1 MSFRNQRSYIGGV
14 QAVILDW
21 AGTAVDFG
29 SFAPTAV
36 FLRLFEQHGVTIT
49 AAHARQGMGLMKK
62 DHLRTIMQHP
72 EVRTAWQAVHGAAPT
87 AADIDRV
94 YADFEPQQ
102 IASITE
108 YAQPIPGLLDT
119 VAFIHNRGWKI
130 GTTTGYT
137 RPMMVELAA
146 AARAHGYEPDAI
158 ATPSDVPAGRPYPW
172 MCYKLATELRVF
184 PMAAMVK
191 VGDTI
196 VDIEEGLNA
205 GMWTVGLAL
214 SGNMVGLSETEFVQL
229 SHEEVAAL
237 RREILPRF
245 FAAGAHF
252 VIDTIA
258 DLPPVLDTIDARAR
272 CGEQP

>member
-1 MSFRNQRSYIGGV
+1 MSFRYQRSYIGGL

-72 EVRTAWQAVHGAAPT
+72 EVRAAWQAVHGAAPT
-87 AADIDRV
+87 EADIDRV

-119 VAFIHNRGWKI
+119 VAFIRNRGWKI

-146 AARAHGYEPDAI
+146 AARQYGYEPDAI

-172 MCYKLATELRVF
+172 MCYKLATELNVF

-191 VGDTI
+191 VGDTL

-214 SGNMVGLSETEFVQL
+214 SGNMVGLTEAEFARL
-229 SHEEVAAL
+229 SQEEVAAL
-237 RREILPRF
+237 RQEIAPRF

-252 VIDTIA
+252 VIDSIA
-258 DLPPVLDTIDARAR
+258 HLPPVLDAIDARVRNGA
-272 CGEQP
+272 QP

>member
-1 MSFRNQRSYIGGV
+1 MSFRYQRSYIGGL

-72 EVRTAWQAVHGAAPT
+72 EVRAAWQAVHGAAPT
-87 AADIDRV
+87 EADIDRV

-119 VAFIHNRGWKI
+119 VAFIRNRGWKI

-146 AARAHGYEPDAI
+146 AARQYGYEPDAI

-172 MCYKLATELRVF
+172 MCYKLATELNVF

-191 VGDTI
+191 VGDTL

-214 SGNMVGLSETEFVQL
+214 SGNMVGLTEAEFARL
-229 SHEEVAAL
+229 SQEEVAAL
-237 RREILPRF
+237 RQEIAPRF
-245 FAAGAHF
+245 FAAGAHV
-252 VIDTIA
+252 VIDSIA
-258 DLPPVLDTIDARAR
+258 HLPPVLDAIDARVRNGA
-272 CGEQP
+272 QP

>member
-1 MSFRNQRSYIGGV
+1 MTFRYHRSYIGGV

-62 DHLRTIMQHP
+62 DHLRTIMWQP
-72 EVRTAWQAVHGAAPT
+72 EVRAAWQAVYGAAPT
-87 AADIDRV
+87 EADIDRV

-137 RPMMVELAA
+137 QPMMVELAA
-146 AARAHGYEPDAI
+146 AARKHGYEPDAI

-184 PMAAMVK
+184 PMAALVK
-191 VGDTI
+191 VGDTL

-214 SGNMVGLSETEFVQL
+214 SGNMVGLSEAEFARL
-229 SHEEVAAL
+229 GAEDVAAL
-237 RREILPRF
+237 RTKIAPHF
-245 FAAGAHF
+245 WAAGAHY

-258 DLPPVLDTIDARAR
+258 DLPPVLEEIDRR
-272 CGEQP
+272 IRQGERP

>member
-1 MSFRNQRSYIGGV
+1 MSFRYRRSYIGGL

-72 EVRTAWQAVHGAAPT
+72 EVRTAWQAVHGAPPT
-87 AADIDRV
+87 EADIDRV

-119 VAFIHNRGWKI
+119 VTFIRNRGWKI

-146 AARAHGYEPDAI
+146 AARQHGYTPDAI

-172 MCYKLATELRVF
+172 MCYKLAIELNVF

-191 VGDTI
+191 VGDTL
-196 VDIEEGLNA
+196 VDIAEGLNA

-214 SGNMVGLSETEFVQL
+214 SGNMVGLNEAEFARL
-229 SHEEVAAL
+229 GAAEVAAL
-237 RREILPRF
+237 RNEIAPHF
-245 FAAGAHF
+245 WAAGAHY
-252 VIDTIA
+252 VIDTVA
-258 DLPPVLDTIDARAR
+258 GLPPVLEEIDRR
-272 CGEQP
+272 VRHGEQP

>member
-1 MSFRNQRSYIGGV
+1 MSFRYQRSYIGGL

-72 EVRTAWQAVHGAAPT
+72 EVRAAWQAVHGAAPT
-87 AADIDRV
+87 EADIDRV

-119 VAFIHNRGWKI
+119 VAFIRNRGWKI
-130 GTTTGYT
+130 GATTGYT

-146 AARAHGYEPDAI
+146 AARQYGYEPDAI

-172 MCYKLATELRVF
+172 MCYKLATELNVF

-191 VGDTI
+191 VGDTL

-214 SGNMVGLSETEFVQL
+214 SGNMVGLTEAEFARL
-229 SHEEVAAL
+229 SQEEVAAL
-237 RREILPRF
+237 RQEIAPRF
-245 FAAGAHF
+245 FAAGAHV
-252 VIDTIA
+252 VIDSIA
-258 DLPPVLDTIDARAR
+258 HLPPVLDAIDARVRDGA
-272 CGEQP
+272 QP

>member
-1 MSFRNQRSYIGGV
+1 MSFRYQRSYIGGL

-72 EVRTAWQAVHGAAPT
+72 EVRAAWQAVHGAAPT
-87 AADIDRV
+87 EADIDRV

-119 VAFIHNRGWKI
+119 VAFIRNRGWKI

-137 RPMMVELAA
+137 RPIMVELAA
-146 AARAHGYEPDAI
+146 AARQYGYEPDAI

-172 MCYKLATELRVF
+172 MCYKLATELNVF

-191 VGDTI
+191 VGDTL

-214 SGNMVGLSETEFVQL
+214 SGNMVGLTEAEFARL
-229 SHEEVAAL
+229 SQEEVAAL
-237 RREILPRF
+237 RQEIAPRF

-252 VIDTIA
+252 VIDSIA
-258 DLPPVLDTIDARAR
+258 HLPPVLDAIDARVRNGA
-272 CGEQP
+272 QP

>member
-1 MSFRNQRSYIGGV
+1 MSFRYHRQYIGGL

-36 FLRLFEQHGVTIT
+36 FLRLFAQHGVTISP
-49 AAHARQGMGLMKK
+49 AHARLGMGLMKK

-72 EVRTAWQAVHGAAPT
+72 EVRAAWQAVHGAPPT
-87 AADIDRV
+87 EADIDRV
-94 YADFEPQQ
+94 YSDFEPQQ

-119 VAFIHNRGWKI
+119 VAFIRSRGWKI

-146 AARAHGYEPDAI
+146 AARQHGYEPDAI

-172 MCYKLATELRVF
+172 MCYKLATELGVF

-191 VGDTI
+191 VGDTV

-214 SGNMVGLSETEFVQL
+214 SGNMVGLAEAEFARL
-229 SHEEVAAL
+229 SQEKVAAL
-237 RREILPRF
+237 RQEIAPRF
-245 FAAGAHF
+245 FAAGAHY
-252 VIDTIA
+252 VVDTIA
-258 DLPPVLDTIDARAR
+258 DLPGILDEIDARVR
-272 CGEQP
+272 RGEQP

>member
-1 MSFRNQRSYIGGV
+1 MSFRYQRSYIGGL

-72 EVRTAWQAVHGAAPT
+72 EVRAAWQAVHGAAPT
-87 AADIDRV
+87 EADIDRV

-119 VAFIHNRGWKI
+119 VAFIRNRGWKI

-146 AARAHGYEPDAI
+146 AARQYGYEPDAI

-172 MCYKLATELRVF
+172 MCYKLATELNVF

-191 VGDTI
+191 VGDTL

-214 SGNMVGLSETEFVQL
+214 SGNMVGLTEAEFARL
-229 SHEEVAAL
+229 SQEEVAAL
-237 RREILPRF
+237 RQEIAPRF
-245 FAAGAHF
+245 FAAGAHV
-252 VIDTIA
+252 VIDSIA
-258 DLPPVLDTIDARAR
+258 HLPPVLDAIDARVRDGA
-272 CGEQP
+272 QP